1 MQQAAGIAL
10 HETRSPA
17 TVADRLADESRTR
30 LREGFKAVRA
40 RSLKLAAPLSPEDMT
55 AQSMEDASPTKW
67 HLAHTSWF
75 FETFILKDFRDG
87 YRVFHDGYGFLF
99 NSYYEAVG
107 ARHARPRRGLL
118 TRPPV
123 TEVLDYRRHIDAA
136 MLDVIDQADDGTW
149 QRIAPL
155 LELGLHHEMQHQE
168 LLLTDILHLLAQNP
182 LAPAYRDAAPVVAAQ
197 AAPQVEPQVEPQV
210 APQVAPLRWCDYDGG
225 VVAIGHDGEGFA
237 FDCEGP
243 RHQTLLQPFALA
255 SRLVTNGEWLAFMA
269 DGGYAQPGLWLSDGW
284 ARCQAE
290 GWQAPLYWQPLDGGD
305 PEGGRDSNWA
315 SMSLAGLHPVD
326 PAAPVC
332 HVSLY
337 EADAFARWAGARL
350 PAEAELET
358 ALEASVRGAGSL
370 TGNLMSSD
378 ALKPLPA
385 AEAGEAASPAQ
396 LVGDVWEWTQSPYAP
411 YPGFRAPEGA
421 VGEYNG
427 KFMCNQFV
435 LRGGSC
441 VTPDAQLRT
450 SYRNFFYP
458 HQRWQFTG
466 LRLAKD
472 T

>member
-1 MQQAAGIAL
+1 MQQAARIAL
-10 HETRSPA
+10 RETTSPE
-17 TVADRLADESRTR
+17 VAADDLGDDPRAR
-30 LREGFKAVRA
+30 LRDGFEAVRA
-40 RSLKLAAPLSPEDMT
+40 RSLALAAPLSPEDMT

-75 FETFILKDFRDG
+75 FETFILKDFRAG
-87 YRVFHDGYGFLF
+87 YRVFHEGYGFLF

-123 TEVLDYRRHIDAA
+123 AEVLDYRRHVDAA
-136 MLDVIDQADDGTW
+136 MLDVIDAADEATW

-182 LAPAYRDAAPVVAAQ
+182 LAPAYREAAPVVAAQ
-197 AAPQVEPQVEPQV
+197 A
-210 APQVAPLRWCDYDGG
+210 APLRWCDYDGG
-225 VVAIGHDGEGFA
+225 VVEIGHNGEGFA

-255 SRLVTNGEWLAFMA
+255 SRLVTNADWLAFMA
-269 DGGYAQPGLWLSDGW
+269 DGGYAEPGLWLSDGW

-290 GWQAPLYWQPLDGGD
+290 GWQAPLYWQPLDGGG

-315 SMSLAGLHPVD
+315 SMGLEGLQPVD

-350 PAEAELET
+350 PTEAELET
-358 ALEASVRGAGSL
+358 ALQASVPETGSL
-370 TGNLMSSD
+370 TGNLLSSG
-378 ALKPLPA
+378 ALRPLPA
-385 AEAGEAASPAQ
+385 AEAGDAAAPAQ

-441 VTPDAQLRT
+441 VTPDAQLRL

>member
-1 MQQAAGIAL
+1 MQQAARIAL
-10 HETRSPA
+10 HERASPGA
-17 TVADRLADESRTR
+17 VADSLGDESRAR
-30 LREGFKAVRA
+30 LRQGFETVRA
-40 RSLKLAAPLSPEDMT
+40 RSLALAAPLSPEDMT

-75 FETFILKDFRDG
+75 FETFILKSFRDG

-123 TEVLDYRRHIDAA
+123 TEVLDYRRHVDAA
-136 MLDVIDQADDGTW
+136 MLDVIDQADEETW

-182 LAPAYRDAAPVVAAQ
+182 LAPAYREAAPVVPAQ
-197 AAPQVEPQVEPQV
+197 A

-243 RHQTLLQPFALA
+243 RHRTLLQPFALA
-255 SRLVTNGEWLAFMA
+255 ARLVTNADWLAFMA
-269 DGGYAQPGLWLSDGW
+269 DGGYAKPGLWLSDGW

-290 GWQAPLYWQPLDGGD
+290 GWQAPLYWQPLDGD
-305 PEGGRDSNWA
+305 NPDGGWA
-315 SMSLAGLHPVD
+315 SMSLEGLQPVD

-350 PAEAELET
+350 PTEAELEA
-358 ALEASVRGAGSL
+358 ALEASVPESGSL
-370 TGNLMSSD
+370 AGNLLSSG
-378 ALKPLPA
+378 ALRPLPA
-385 AEAGEAASPAQ
+385 VAGEAAAPAQ

-441 VTPDAQLRT
+441 VTPDAQLRA